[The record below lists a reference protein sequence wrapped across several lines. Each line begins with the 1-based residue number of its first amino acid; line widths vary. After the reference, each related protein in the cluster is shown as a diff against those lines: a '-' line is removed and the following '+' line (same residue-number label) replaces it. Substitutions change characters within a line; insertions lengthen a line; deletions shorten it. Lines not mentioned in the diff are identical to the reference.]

1 MNAIEIKGL
10 TKRYKDFALEGLDL
24 TLPMGCVLGLVGA
37 NGAGKS
43 TTIRLIMDA
52 MERDGGTVEVLGVD
66 NKSQEFQK
74 VKEEVGVVL
83 DETCVPEF
91 ITARQLGKIMADTYR
106 NWEQDAYE
114 RWLDKFQLP
123 GNKKFKEYSR
133 GMTMKL
139 GIAAALSHRARLLL
153 LDEATSGLDPMV
165 REELLEVFADFA
177 AQDGH
182 AVLISS
188 HIVSDLEKICDYVA
202 FLEKGRLVLCE
213 EKDVL
218 LDRYGI
224 LKCGEVAAPPGTV
237 RWEATGERGRAP
249 GGGPGTRDIKA
260 KAWNRPGYRERCGD
274 HRPPAGG
281 PAQGLVP
288 EQMRAHVGKDLAAN
302 RHVPGGPGPRRH
314 ASGRARSPVHG
325 GTPTLSRSDPVPTGC
340 RPPHPGGSG
349 YFPGRPAWGTAE
361 RGPGPRSLVQQPQRG
376 AQHLSPPALPP
387 KDGPFQGRPA
397 RPRHR
402 HTATARP
409 RSRPAA
415 RPAPEIQAPGGN
427 PHLPPR
433 TAPGGPGRCR
443 RRHPAPPRR

>member
-139 GIAAALSHRARLLL
+139 GIAAALSHRARLLP

-224 LKCGEVAAPPGTV
+224 LKCGREDLNRVDPAALHGV
-237 RWEATGERGRAP
+237 RLGQYGAEALVERDRAP
-249 GGGPGTRDIKA
+249 RDMVVDRATLEDIILHLA
-260 KAWNRPGYRERCGD
+260 KEE
-274 HRPPAGG
+274 
-281 PAQGLVP
+281 
-288 EQMRAHVGKDLAAN
+288 EQ
-302 RHVPGGPGPRRH
+302 
-314 ASGRARSPVHG
+314 
-325 GTPTLSRSDPVPTGC
+325 
-340 RPPHPGGSG
+340 
-349 YFPGRPAWGTAE
+349 
-361 RGPGPRSLVQQPQRG
+361 
-376 AQHLSPPALPP
+376 
-387 KDGPFQGRPA
+387 
-397 RPRHR
+397 
-402 HTATARP
+402 
-409 RSRPAA
+409 
-415 RPAPEIQAPGGN
+415 
-427 PHLPPR
+427 
-433 TAPGGPGRCR
+433 
-443 RRHPAPPRR
+443 

>member
-106 NWEQDAYE
+106 NWEQDTYE

-123 GNKKFKEYSR
+123 GNKEFKEYSR

-224 LKCGEVAAPPGTV
+224 LKCGREDLNRVDPAALHGV
-237 RWEATGERGRAP
+237 RLGQYGAEALVERDRAP
-249 GGGPGTRDIKA
+249 RDMVVDRATLEDIILHLA
-260 KAWNRPGYRERCGD
+260 KEK
-274 HRPPAGG
+274 
-281 PAQGLVP
+281 
-288 EQMRAHVGKDLAAN
+288 EQ
-302 RHVPGGPGPRRH
+302 
-314 ASGRARSPVHG
+314 
-325 GTPTLSRSDPVPTGC
+325 
-340 RPPHPGGSG
+340 
-349 YFPGRPAWGTAE
+349 
-361 RGPGPRSLVQQPQRG
+361 
-376 AQHLSPPALPP
+376 
-387 KDGPFQGRPA
+387 
-397 RPRHR
+397 
-402 HTATARP
+402 
-409 RSRPAA
+409 
-415 RPAPEIQAPGGN
+415 
-427 PHLPPR
+427 
-433 TAPGGPGRCR
+433 
-443 RRHPAPPRR
+443 

>member
-202 FLEKGRLVLCE
+202 FLERGRLVLCE

-224 LKCGEVAAPPGTV
+224 LKCGREDLNRVDPAALHGV
-237 RWEATGERGRAP
+237 RLGQFGAEALVERDRAP
-249 GGGPGTRDIKA
+249 RDMVVDRATLEDIILHLA
-260 KAWNRPGYRERCGD
+260 KEE
-274 HRPPAGG
+274 
-281 PAQGLVP
+281 
-288 EQMRAHVGKDLAAN
+288 EQ
-302 RHVPGGPGPRRH
+302 
-314 ASGRARSPVHG
+314 
-325 GTPTLSRSDPVPTGC
+325 
-340 RPPHPGGSG
+340 
-349 YFPGRPAWGTAE
+349 
-361 RGPGPRSLVQQPQRG
+361 
-376 AQHLSPPALPP
+376 
-387 KDGPFQGRPA
+387 
-397 RPRHR
+397 
-402 HTATARP
+402 
-409 RSRPAA
+409 
-415 RPAPEIQAPGGN
+415 
-427 PHLPPR
+427 
-433 TAPGGPGRCR
+433 
-443 RRHPAPPRR
+443 